1 MCHLCVA
8 RLSRAAVRLRTAAVE
23 FAKLGPPKDVR
34 DSIGLKANTRLL
46 RAALTYAETVKSIKE
61 P

>member
-1 MCHLCVA
+1 M
-8 RLSRAAVRLRTAAVE
+8 RTAAVE